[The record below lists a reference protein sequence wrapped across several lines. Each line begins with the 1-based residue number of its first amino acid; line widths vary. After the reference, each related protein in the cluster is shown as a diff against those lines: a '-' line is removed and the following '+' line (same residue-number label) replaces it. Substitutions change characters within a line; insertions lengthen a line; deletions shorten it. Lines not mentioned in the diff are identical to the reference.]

1 MRIIDMETWPR
12 REHYN
17 LFRTFNHPH
26 FSMCAN
32 MDATS
37 FFQYV
42 KEHHYSFTVSIAY
55 LIARTAN
62 TIPEYRQRIQGEK
75 VVEYETVSPAYT
87 ILANEDL
94 FSFCTVDYVEDFQK
108 FAVNAAEQVAKIKDK
123 IDLDTKSEGDD
134 LLFMS
139 PIPWV
144 SFTSFNHPM
153 QFHPSDSVPRFAWG
167 KIFEE
172 GGKLKMPL
180 QSQGHH
186 ALMDGVHMGRFFDS
200 FQKFMDQPEMV
211 LGGK

>member
-1 MRIIDMETWPR
+1 MRIIEMETWPR

-17 LFRTFNHPH
+17 LFRTYNHPH
-26 FSMCAN
+26 FGMCAN
-32 MDATS
+32 MDATR
-37 FFQYV
+37 FFPYV
-42 KEHHYSFTVSIAY
+42 KEHNYSFTASIAY

-62 TIPEYRQRIQGEK
+62 SIPEYRQRIRGEQ
-75 VVEYETVSPAYT
+75 VVEHEIVSPAFT
-87 ILANEDL
+87 ILVNDDL
-94 FSFCTVDYVEDFQK
+94 FSFCTVKYFEEFPA
-108 FAVNAAEQVAKIKDK
+108 FACEAEEVIAKVKAE

-153 QFHPSDSVPRFAWG
+153 QSHPSDSVPRFAWG

-172 GGKLKMPL
+172 GAKLKMPL

-186 ALMDGVHMGRFFDS
+186 ALMDGVHMGRFFET
-200 FQKFMDQPEMV
+200 FQKLMDQPEMV